1 MKKILISDRSRMF
14 YALIERWAH
23 EEYPDLEVSFAS
35 DGFDTLLRC
44 THTPPDLLFVD
55 ISIDQL
61 SGMQVLRTL
70 KEQRNGLENV
80 PVVVITDNPNRFD
93 REYVLMCGGEDYL
106 AKTGKIDDIKRV
118 IETYLFDE

>member
-14 YALIERWAH
+14 YALIERWAQ
-23 EEYPDLEVSFAS
+23 EEYPDLEVSFSA

-44 THTPPDLLFVD
+44 THTLPDLLFID
-55 ISIDQL
+55 ISVDQL
-61 SGMQVLRTL
+61 SGIQVLRTL

-80 PVVVITDNPNRFD
+80 PIPNRFD
-93 REYVLMCGGEDYL
+93 REYVLMCGGADYL

-118 IETYLFDE
+118 IDTYLFNE

>member
-14 YALIERWAH
+14 YSLIERWAN

-44 THTPPDLLFVD
+44 TNTLPDLLFID
-55 ISIDQL
+55 ISVDQL
-61 SGMQVLRTL
+61 SGIQVLRTL
-70 KEQRNGLENV
+70 KEQHNGLENV
-80 PVVVITDNPNRFD
+80 PVVVITDTPNRFD
-93 REYVLMCGGEDYL
+93 REYVLMCGGADYL

-118 IETYLFDE
+118 IETYLFND